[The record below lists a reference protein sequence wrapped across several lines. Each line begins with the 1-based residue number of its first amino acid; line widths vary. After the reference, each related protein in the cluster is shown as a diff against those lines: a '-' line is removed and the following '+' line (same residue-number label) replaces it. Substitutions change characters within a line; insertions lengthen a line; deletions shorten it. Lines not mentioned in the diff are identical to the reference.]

1 MALNISREFYEKNE
15 IGGFPIITLKK
26 KTRLIYDNNIRFGK
40 RYRLS
45 KRKKLLRN
53 LYYKHGLGYRYLY
66 GKTEWELPEE
76 ER

>member
-26 KTRLIYDNNIRFGK
+26 KTRLIYDNNIWFGK

-45 KRKKLLRN
+45 KRKKLL
-53 LYYKHGLGYRYLY
+53 
-66 GKTEWELPEE
+66 
-76 ER
+76 